1 MNDQKTQNVLSHQKK
16 HSNMSEHTLNLKPST
31 DEIDFI
37 DLLAIF
43 FKNKVKIFFITIFF
57 VIVSALICYQWPQK
71 WTSSAIVTVVDSEK
85 IAELE
90 LLSSKLNFFDI
101 FLNFNED
108 YLLSLFIQLFDSNV
122 LKEKYLV
129 GSDYYQKLVKD
140 HPKSKNTFIFDA
152 IKNFNITYSK
162 SDKKNQFKD
171 YIFYTL
177 SYSADNGKDAQNCLN
192 GYINYVSAILNER
205 LNTDIKNKINIRKNV
220 LSFMIDDKGM
230 SINDNANLSIAKP
243 NLEKL
248 QSIKLSDIKIIP
260 FEYLQKPNEP
270 VKKDSS
276 QSAFIILLS
285 GIAGLMVSMFYVLI
299 QHYLSQRNKP

>member
-1 MNDQKTQNVLSHQKK
+1 MSDQKTQNVLSHQKK
-16 HSNMSEHTLNLKPST
+16 HSNMSENTLDLKPST
-31 DEIDFI
+31 DLI

-57 VIVSALICYQWPQK
+57 VIVSALICSQWPQK

-85 IAELE
+85 IPELE
-90 LLSSKLNFFDI
+90 LLSSQLNFFDI

-152 IKNFNITYSK
+152 VKNFNITYSK

-205 LNTDIKNKINIRKNV
+205 LNADIKNKINIRKNV

-230 SINDNANLSIAKP
+230 SINDDANLPMA
-243 NLEKL
+243 KL

-270 VKKDSS
+270 VKKDSP

-285 GIAGLMVSMFYVLI
+285 GMAGLMVSMFYVLV

>member
-1 MNDQKTQNVLSHQKK
+1 MNDQKTQNVLSYQEK
-16 HSNMSEHTLNLKPST
+16 HSNISKNTLNLKPST
-31 DEIDFI
+31 DEIDLI

-43 FKNKVKIFFITIFF
+43 IKYKVKIFFITIFF
-57 VIVSALICYQWPQK
+57 VIVSSIICYKLPEK
-71 WTSSAIVTVVDSEK
+71 WTSKAIITYIDDNQLQP
-85 IAELE
+85 LE
-90 LLSSKLNFFDI
+90 LLSNQLNLFDI
-101 FLNFNED
+101 SLNFNKN

-140 HPKSKNTFIFDA
+140 YPKSENTFIFNV

-162 SDKKNQFKD
+162 SDKKNEFKD

-177 SYSADNGKDAQNCLN
+177 SYIADNSKDAQNFLN
-192 GYINYVSAILNER
+192 GYINYISVILNER
-205 LNTDIKNKINIRKNV
+205 LNTEIKNKINIRKNV

-230 SINDNANLSIAKP
+230 SINNNANPSIGRFK
-243 NLEKL
+243 LEKL
-248 QSIKLSDIKIIP
+248 QSIKLSYIKIIP

-270 VKKDSS
+270 VKKDSP
-276 QSAFIILLS
+276 QSTFIILLS
-285 GIAGLMVSMFYVLI
+285 GIAGLMVSMFYVSV